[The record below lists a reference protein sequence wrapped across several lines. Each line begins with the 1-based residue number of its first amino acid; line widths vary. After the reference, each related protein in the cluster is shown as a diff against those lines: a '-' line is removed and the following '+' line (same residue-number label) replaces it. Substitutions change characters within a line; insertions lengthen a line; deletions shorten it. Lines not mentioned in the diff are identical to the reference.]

1 MRYVDKV
8 LQPGEAILQVT
19 TISRVGYIRGIAVLV
34 AALVAWGVTSTS
46 TTSLISVSGEI
57 ATLALIV
64 AGLYFI
70 VVTRWRRFTTE
81 VAVTDRRV
89 IYAIGFINR
98 RTVEMN
104 MDKIESVD
112 VEQPLVGRLLNYGD
126 IIIHGTGDSEEV
138 LQEIDHPL
146 DFRSRITAA

>member
-1 MRYVDKV
+1 MRYADKV
-8 LQPGEAILQVT
+8 LQPGETILQVT
-19 TISRVGYIRGIAVLV
+19 TISPVGYIRGIAVLV
-34 AALVAWGVTSTS
+34 AAFVAWGVTSTS
-46 TTSLISVSGEI
+46 ATSLVIVSGEI
-57 ATLALIV
+57 VTLALIV

-70 VVTRWRRFTTE
+70 GVTWWRRFTTE

-126 IIIHGTGDSEEV
+126 IIIHGTGDSKEV
-138 LQEIDHPL
+138 LQEIDRPL

>member
-19 TISRVGYIRGIAVLV
+19 TISRVGYLRGIAVLV
-34 AALVAWGVTSTS
+34 AAFVAWGVTSTS

-64 AGLYFI
+64 AGLYLI
-70 VVTRWRRFTTE
+70 GVTWWRRFTTE